1 MSQKMVIDATRP
13 GEARVVVLNGERVE
27 EFDYETATKTQV
39 KGNIYLAKV
48 TRVEPSLQAAFVEYG
63 GNRHGFLPFSEIHPD
78 YYRLP
83 VADREQL
90 LAEEQG
96 SASQHGEHDDG
107 SEGSEGPESA
117 MDRALDQ
124 EVPEEPASSNG
135 DDPAKGGN
143 GRQNGS
149 GNGSATN
156 GDDNGNDVEEIASEH
171 SIDTLGGDEE
181 DEVAR
186 RRAHFLRK
194 YKIQEVIKRRQVMLV
209 QVTKEERGTK
219 GAAIT
224 TYLSLAGRY
233 CVLMPNTAKGGG
245 ISRKI
250 SNAADRKRLKAVVS
264 ELSIPEGMA
273 VIVRTAGSQRTK
285 TEIRRDYEYLLRLWD
300 EIRNKTLES
309 TAPSLIHEEANLIKR
324 AIRDIYSRDMERI
337 EVEGEEG
344 YKTARAVMRMLMP
357 SHARKVIQYKDQAIP
372 LFQKY
377 RVEEQLE
384 AMHAHT
390 VQLRSGG
397 SIVLNPTEAL
407 VAIDVNSGKATSE
420 RHIEETAYK
429 TNLEAADEVARQ
441 LRLRDLAGLIVI
453 DFIDM
458 EDPRHIR
465 EVERRLK
472 EAMKLDRAR
481 IQLGRI
487 SPFGLLELSRQRLR
501 PSLFETVTVVC
512 PTCRGLGHLR
522 SPDSLSLTLLNQVTD
537 EAVRR
542 GPGRL
547 EVHAPTNLALYLLN
561 EKRSN
566 LRDIEERFGIELFV
580 RGDDS
585 LGAQE
590 FVLRRLTS
598 EGKVEER
605 RIDAQKTPASQVEE
619 KREESGEE
627 EEKRSSGRNR
637 RRNGRSRNG
646 RSSSQG
652 NGHTDQ
658 RSHQPAQAQAEE
670 VVEAEEQEA
679 VAESAAPQPG
689 AGEGD
694 DERSSKRRRR
704 GRRGGR
710 RRRGRRDGSEAT
722 TSQEGQQAGEAVGQ
736 EEDSSESELQ
746 ADGSLPEGTDAAGET
761 VDETGAD
768 ASVEMQAAELA
779 ASTGDDTMSEPVG
792 EEAAPQADED
802 TAAVPAEAT
811 AESKPRSRRSR
822 RGGSRKTT
830 SASEEVSE
838 TAPASE
844 EPAAEKAS
852 GEIQE
857 GAKEPEAE
865 PSKPKRRAPRRRS
878 PARTP
883 AAATEGE
890 AAEGETTEAEPLEPQ
905 REEQPAAPA
914 ASDEPAVDTAPP
926 EAQTADAGHQE
937 PEEVVVADS
946 VKAPEPQAESEPEQ
960 DAEREPEVVADQPV
974 RPARRGWWS
983 RG

>member
-1 MSQKMVIDATRP
+1 MRARRRLRGAIGPWCRLWPLGARRSHSMSQKMVIDATRP

-619 KREESGEE
+619 KHEESGEE

-658 RSHQPAQAQAEE
+658 RSHQPAQAQPEE

-679 VAESAAPQPG
+679 VAESAA
-689 AGEGD
+689 
-694 DERSSKRRRR
+694 
-704 GRRGGR
+704 
-710 RRRGRRDGSEAT
+710 
-722 TSQEGQQAGEAVGQ
+722 
-736 EEDSSESELQ
+736 
-746 ADGSLPEGTDAAGET
+746 
-761 VDETGAD
+761 
-768 ASVEMQAAELA
+768 
-779 ASTGDDTMSEPVG
+779 
-792 EEAAPQADED
+792 
-802 TAAVPAEAT
+802 
-811 AESKPRSRRSR
+811 
-822 RGGSRKTT
+822 
-830 SASEEVSE
+830 
-838 TAPASE
+838 
-844 EPAAEKAS
+844 
-852 GEIQE
+852 
-857 GAKEPEAE
+857 
-865 PSKPKRRAPRRRS
+865 
-878 PARTP
+878 
-883 AAATEGE
+883 
-890 AAEGETTEAEPLEPQ
+890 
-905 REEQPAAPA
+905 
-914 ASDEPAVDTAPP
+914 
-926 EAQTADAGHQE
+926 
-937 PEEVVVADS
+937 
-946 VKAPEPQAESEPEQ
+946 
-960 DAEREPEVVADQPV
+960 
-974 RPARRGWWS
+974 
-983 RG
+983 

>member
-1 MSQKMVIDATRP
+1 MPQRMLIDATRP
-13 GEARVVVLNGERVE
+13 GETRVVVLNGDRVE

-90 LAEEQG
+90 LAAEAGQLEEQPP
-96 SASQHGEHDDG
+96 ASGEVAPAEGEDDA
-107 SEGSEGPESA
+107 PESA

-124 EVPEEPASSNG
+124 EVPEEPEQKSEG
-135 DDPAKGGN
+135 
-143 GRQNGS
+143 
-149 GNGSATN
+149 
-156 GDDNGNDVEEIASEH
+156 DNGNGQAGNGAKLTNGHDEEHGDEG
-171 SIDTLGGDEE
+171 SIDTLDGDEI
-181 DEVAR
+181 DEVAQ
-186 RRAHFLRK
+186 RRAQFLRK

-219 GAAIT
+219 GAALT

-250 SNAADRKRLKAVVS
+250 SNAADRKRLKEVVS
-264 ELSIPEGMA
+264 QLDIPEGMA
-273 VIVRTAGSQRTK
+273 VIVRTAGSQRTRA
-285 TEIRRDYEYLLRLWD
+285 EIRRDYEYLLRLWD

-309 TAPSLIHEEANLIKR
+309 SAPSLIHEEANLIKR
-324 AIRDIYSRDMERI
+324 AVRDIYTRDMVAI

-344 YKTARAVMRMLMP
+344 YKTARAVMRMLIP
-357 SHARKVIQYKDQAIP
+357 SHARKVTQYKDPSIP
-372 LFQKY
+372 LFAKY

-420 RHIEETAYK
+420 RHIEETAFK
-429 TNLEAADEVARQ
+429 TNLEAADEIARQ

-501 PSLFETVTVVC
+501 PSLFETVNVVC

-522 SPDSLSLTLLNQVTD
+522 SPDSLSLTLLSQVTD

-547 EVHAPTNLALYLLN
+547 EVHAPTSLALYVLN

-566 LRDIEERFGIELFV
+566 LQDIEARFGVQLFV
-580 RGDDS
+580 RADES

-598 EGKVEER
+598 EGRVEER
-605 RIDAQKTPASQVEE
+605 RIDAQKTPSMQAQAD
-619 KREESGEE
+619 GEE
-627 EEKRSSGRNR
+627 TSQEEKRSSSRNR
-637 RRNGRSRNG
+637 RRNGRGRNG
-646 RSSSQG
+646 RAANGQTASPGSSQA
-652 NGHTDQ
+652 
-658 RSHQPAQAQAEE
+658 QPEEAAESG
-670 VVEAEEQEA
+670 EQEA
-679 VAESAAPQPG
+679 KANGSTPAPG
-689 AGEGD
+689 DGEGEE
-694 DERSSKRRRR
+694 ERSSSKRRRR

-710 RRRGRRDGSEAT
+710 RRRGRREEGEVTASQGAQQPSADTEGEHQEA
-722 TSQEGQQAGEAVGQ
+722 EAGEPEPPTDAPDAPQ
-736 EEDSSESELQ
+736 QPESEVPLEL
-746 ADGSLPEGTDAAGET
+746 AARGEESLSELPPEEQEKASAQTDEEVAVETPPEAEAAGEK
-761 VDETGAD
+761 
-768 ASVEMQAAELA
+768 
-779 ASTGDDTMSEPVG
+779 
-792 EEAAPQADED
+792 AAP
-802 TAAVPAEAT
+802 
-811 AESKPRSRRSR
+811 SRKPRSRRSR
-822 RGGSRKTT
+822 KPAT
-830 SASEEVSE
+830 SESEETSDAAAE
-838 TAPASE
+838 AAKSAAE
-844 EPAAEKAS
+844 EPAAD
-852 GEIQE
+852 
-857 GAKEPEAE
+857 EPG
-865 PSKPKRRAPRRRS
+865 KPKRRSPRRK
-878 PARTP
+878 PAAQAEEQQTP
-883 AAATEGE
+883 AAAEESSVDPASSEEGE
-890 AAEGETTEAEPLEPQ
+890 AAMT
-905 REEQPAAPA
+905 PAAPEEAEQPPAA
-914 ASDEPAVDTAPP
+914 ASEQRA
-926 EAQTADAGHQE
+926 EQE
-937 PEEVVVADS
+937 V
-946 VKAPEPQAESEPEQ
+946 EPQAEPER
-960 DAEREPEVVADQPV
+960 APEREPEVVADQPA